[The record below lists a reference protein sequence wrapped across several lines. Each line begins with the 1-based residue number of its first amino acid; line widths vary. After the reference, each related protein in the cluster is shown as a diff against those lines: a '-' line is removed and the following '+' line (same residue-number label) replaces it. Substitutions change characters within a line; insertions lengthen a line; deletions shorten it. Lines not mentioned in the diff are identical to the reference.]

1 MYQTMIY
8 FFGNDTDIN
17 KKMFYL
23 ENFKTKKHDCTLYV
37 NTAH

>member
-8 FFGNDTDIN
+8 FFVNDTDIN

-23 ENFKTKKHDCTLYV
+23 ENFKTKKNMIVHYMLI
-37 NTAH
+37 

>member
-8 FFGNDTDIN
+8 FFWNDTDIN

-37 NTAH
+37 NIAH

>member
-1 MYQTMIY
+1 MIY
-8 FFGNDTDIN
+8 FFGMILTVI

-37 NTAH
+37 NIAH

>member
-23 ENFKTKKHDCTLYV
+23 ENFKTKKT
-37 NTAH
+37 